1 MFFTECV
8 ILMLLTECVVLM
20 FFTECVILMLFTEC
34 VILMLFTE
42 CVSDGSLTYFQH
54 LGVQSMDSDYG
65 HFNCAA
71 RNHIKGPGLS
81 HQCSDTE
88 FIITMQPSHSSLYV
102 LHCHMKLNPLVTHWH
117 RSVCVVMTS
126 NMPS

>member
-1 MFFTECV
+1 
-8 ILMLLTECVVLM
+8 
-20 FFTECVILMLFTEC
+20 
-34 VILMLFTE
+34 
-42 CVSDGSLTYFQH
+42 
-54 LGVQSMDSDYG
+54 MDSDYG

-126 NMPS
+126 NMPL